1 MDATVRN
8 LDGDDADTV
17 EPGGLRDHV
26 PPDLIGRAAP
36 RRQTENRTTVPTSS
50 PALRTPAES
59 FGSGRGMAHVPRQEG
74 AHAAF
79 PRPSRDA
86 RRTRRKPRRTSPNRS
101 TRKQRNWPSAARS
114 LRRPTPNCRRARS
127 RVRRRRRVSPSS
139 STTSSRT
146 SRRRARSST
155 SSRQRASRTTSNAPT
170 RVEASAWSGESPR
183 PEVQDA
189 DIDPFVTSSDR
200 PVASGPEPRR
210 CRRDDGRGGQRGG
223 SRPRRT
229 AGDDSTV
236 WTESAH
242 RGGGRPMSS
251 AIEHPLVTEKAMN
264 DMDFENKLQFV
275 VNPTRPSPRFGT
287 RSKSDSRSRL
297 RTPTRR

>member
-17 EPGGLRDHV
+17 ELPAVFETTYR
-26 PPDLIGRAAP
+26 PDLIGRAVRAA
-36 RRQTENRTTVPTSS
+36 QANRKQDYG
-50 PALRTPAES
+50 ADEFAGLRTPAES

-114 LRRPTPNCRRARS
+114 LRRPTPNSSPSAVTSSTKTS
-127 RVRRRRRVSPSS
+127 RLPSS

-146 SRRRARSST
+146 STRRRKSST

-170 RVEASAWSGESPR
+170 RVAASAPVRGK
-183 PEVQDA
+183 
-189 DIDPFVTSSDR
+189 
-200 PVASGPEPRR
+200 PVAAS
-210 CRRDDGRGGQRGG
+210 
-223 SRPRRT
+223 
-229 AGDDSTV
+229 
-236 WTESAH
+236 
-242 RGGGRPMSS
+242 
-251 AIEHPLVTEKAMN
+251 
-264 DMDFENKLQFV
+264 
-275 VNPTRPSPRFGT
+275 
-287 RSKSDSRSRL
+287 
-297 RTPTRR
+297 TRRRHRSSSSHPARPARRERPGTSPVQT